1 MYTNKHATRLAQQTL
16 QAGQMVNDI
25 NRWKSDLE
33 WFSTFDIEEAN
44 SKLGHAKRAVQ
55 VVSNRLAE
63 HKNKIE
69 SSQQRLTELKE
80 IAGGFFSGFWRSAE
94 QTVAH
99 RQCPELDS
107 LLKSLRQSA
116 ADDQVM
122 LDAYEK
128 DVCKLTESLLRY
140 RRLNSLEAQATIASK
155 SAELTRLQDTIEETH
170 RASEHWESMAG
181 EVLRKWKGALSELDK
196 VERDIAQAE
205 GFERELSSAMTSR
218 EKAMIHQRCE
228 ARFQNGRP
236 GAVLSGLNG
245 EQRKLQRDA
254 DKLQSRLKDIIR
266 LLDKQIKTL
275 IIDGNNLCYEP
286 MEQGKGRF
294 IGLAALKALVPHL
307 CRNYK
312 VTLMFDPGIRQRLSL
327 DDFALKKM
335 FPDANVIVMPPEIK
349 ADEGLLAAAEFDTG
363 AYVISNDH
371 FADYPEQPAVQENR
385 VLKHIVHPR
394 SVQIHQLQLNIPY

>member
-1 MYTNKHATRLAQQTL
+1 MYINKHATRLAQQRL
-16 QAGQMVNDI
+16 QAGQLVNDI

-33 WFSTFDIEEAN
+33 WFTTFDSEQTN
-44 SKLGHAKRAVQ
+44 TKLGHAKRAAQ

-69 SSQQRLTELKE
+69 SSQQRLTQLKE
-80 IAGGFFSGFWRSAE
+80 ISGGFFSSLWRSAE
-94 QTVAH
+94 QTVAY
-99 RQCPELDS
+99 RQCPELES

-116 ADDQVM
+116 AEDQVM
-122 LDAYEK
+122 LHTYEK
-128 DVCKLTESLLRY
+128 DVCDLTESLLRY
-140 RRLNSLEAQATIASK
+140 RALNPLEAQATIASK
-155 SAELTRLQDTIEETH
+155 IEELTRLQGAIEETH
-170 RASEHWESMAG
+170 RESEHWESMAG

-205 GFERELSSAMTSR
+205 GFEKELSSAMNSR

-236 GAVLSGLNG
+236 GVVLSGLNS
-245 EQRKLQRDA
+245 ERRKWQRDA
-254 DKLQSRLKDIIR
+254 DKLQSRLNDIIR

-307 CRNYK
+307 CRSYK

-327 DDFALKKM
+327 DDIALKEM
-335 FPDANVIVMPPEIK
+335 FPEANVIVMPPQIK
-349 ADEGLLAAAEFDTG
+349 ADEGLLAAAEFDAG

>member
-1 MYTNKHATRLAQQTL
+1 MYINKHATRLAQQRL
-16 QAGQMVNDI
+16 QAGQLVNDI
-25 NRWKSDLE
+25 NSWKSDLE
-33 WFSTFDIEEAN
+33 WFTTFDIEQTN
-44 SKLGHAKRAVQ
+44 TKLGHAKRAAQAVR
-55 VVSNRLAE
+55 NRLAE

-69 SSQQRLTELKE
+69 SSQQRLTQLKE
-80 IAGGFFSGFWRSAE
+80 IAGGFFSSLWRSAE
-94 QTVAH
+94 QTVAY
-99 RQCPELDS
+99 RQCPELES

-116 ADDQVM
+116 AEDQVM
-122 LDAYEK
+122 LDTYEK
-128 DVCKLTESLLRY
+128 DVCDLTESLLRY
-140 RRLNSLEAQATIASK
+140 RALNPLEAQATIASK
-155 SAELTRLQDTIEETH
+155 IEELTRLQGAIEETH
-170 RASEHWESMAG
+170 RESEHWESMAG

-205 GFERELSSAMTSR
+205 SFEKELSSAMNSR

-236 GAVLSGLNG
+236 GVVLSGLNS
-245 EQRKLQRDA
+245 ERRKWQRDA
-254 DKLQSRLKDIIR
+254 DKLQSRLNDIIR

-307 CRNYK
+307 CRSYK

-327 DDFALKKM
+327 DDIALKEM
-335 FPDANVIVMPPEIK
+335 FPEANVIVMPPQIK
-349 ADEGLLAAAEFDTG
+349 ADEGLLAAAEFDAG